1 MISSEFHPT
10 WPRLTGLLTPD
21 GNELLAGTIYC
32 IGRNFADHAAEM
44 QAPIPSEPLVFTK
57 PIGSLL
63 VGAEAS
69 LSLPP
74 QSQDVHHEVEWVV
87 ALAKG
92 GKHISKEQAWNH
104 VAGWAVGIDFTARDL
119 QTAAKKAGKPWTVS
133 KGFDGFGPVSPFIP
147 VSNGQ
152 NQLYQNPDQQN
163 HIQQNPDQQNH
174 SAYEQLQLRLLVN
187 GQLRQQDL
195 LSNMLFDLPTLIS
208 YLSDLF
214 TLRAGDIIFTGTPS
228 GVSQVQAGDHCSA
241 SIHQSNGDS
250 LAQLEVSIE
259 AAS

>member
-1 MISSEFHPT
+1 MNSNEFHPT
-10 WPRLTGLLTPD
+10 WPRLYGLQTPD
-21 GNELLAGTIYC
+21 GNKLLAGTIYC

-63 VGAEAS
+63 MGEEATVN
-69 LSLPP
+69 LPA

-87 ALAKG
+87 ALSKG
-92 GKHISKEQAWNH
+92 GKHISMEQAWSH

-119 QTAAKKAGKPWTVS
+119 QAAAKKAGKPWTVS
-133 KGFDGFGPVSPFIP
+133 KGFDGFAPVSPFIP
-147 VSNGQ
+147 VSIGKKTTHQ
-152 NQLYQNPDQQN
+152 KLADQNPEFYK
-163 HIQQNPDQQNH
+163 H
-174 SAYEQLQLRLLVN
+174 LQLKLFVN

-208 YLSDLF
+208 HLSDLF

-241 SIHQSNGDS
+241 CIHQPNGES
-250 LAQLEVSIE
+250 LAQLDVYLE

>member
-1 MISSEFHPT
+1 MNSNEFHPT
-10 WPRLTGLLTPD
+10 WPRLYGLETPD
-21 GNELLAGTIYC
+21 GNELLVGTIYC

-63 VGAEAS
+63 VSAEATIN
-69 LSLPP
+69 LPA

-87 ALAKG
+87 ALSKG
-92 GKHISKEQAWNH
+92 GKDISMEQAWSH

-119 QTAAKKAGKPWTVS
+119 QAAAKKAGKPWTVS
-133 KGFDGFGPVSPFIP
+133 KGFDGFAPVSPFIP
-147 VSNGQ
+147 VSIGKKPTHQKPVDQ
-152 NQLYQNPDQQN
+152 NSESYK
-163 HIQQNPDQQNH
+163 H
-174 SAYEQLQLRLLVN
+174 LQLKLLVN
-187 GQLRQQDL
+187 GELRQQDL

-208 YLSDLF
+208 HLSDLF

-241 SIHQSNGDS
+241 CIHQPNGES
-250 LAQLEVSIE
+250 LAQLDVYLE

>member
-1 MISSEFHPT
+1 MNSNEFHPT
-10 WPRLTGLLTPD
+10 WPRLYGLQTSD

-63 VGAEAS
+63 MGAEATVN
-69 LSLPP
+69 LPA

-87 ALAKG
+87 ALSKG
-92 GKHISKEQAWNH
+92 GKHISMEQAWCH

-119 QTAAKKAGKPWTVS
+119 QAAAKKAGKPWAVS
-133 KGFDGFGPVSPFIP
+133 KGFDGFAPVSPFIP
-147 VSNGQ
+147 VSIGKKPTH
-152 NQLYQNPDQQN
+152 QNPAD
-163 HIQQNPDQQNH
+163 QNPESYKH
-174 SAYEQLQLRLLVN
+174 LQLKLLVN

-208 YLSDLF
+208 HLSDLF

-241 SIHQSNGDS
+241 SIHQPNGET
-250 LAQLEVSIE
+250 LAQLDVYLE

>member
-1 MISSEFHPT
+1 MNSNEFHPT
-10 WPRLTGLLTPD
+10 WPRLYGLQTSD
-21 GNELLAGTIYC
+21 GKELLAGTIYC

-57 PIGSLL
+57 PIGSLF
-63 VGAEAS
+63 VGAEATVN
-69 LSLPP
+69 LPA
-74 QSQDVHHEVEWVV
+74 QSQDVHHEVEWVF
-87 ALAKG
+87 ALSKG
-92 GKHISKEQAWNH
+92 GKHISKEQAWSH

-119 QTAAKKAGKPWTVS
+119 QAAAKKAGKPWTVS
-133 KGFDGFGPVSPFIP
+133 KGFDGFAPVSPFIP
-147 VSNGQ
+147 VSIGKKPT
-152 NQLYQNPDQQN
+152 NQKPADQNPESYK
-163 HIQQNPDQQNH
+163 H
-174 SAYEQLQLRLLVN
+174 LQLKLLVN

-208 YLSDLF
+208 LLSDLF

-241 SIHQSNGDS
+241 CIHQPNGES
-250 LAQLEVSIE
+250 LAQLDVYLE

>member
-1 MISSEFHPT
+1 MNTNEFHST
-10 WPRLTGLLTPD
+10 WPRLYGLKTPD
-21 GNELLAGTIYC
+21 GNQLLAGTIYC

-63 VGAEAS
+63 VGAEATVN
-69 LSLPP
+69 LPA

-87 ALAKG
+87 ALSKG
-92 GKHISKEQAWNH
+92 GKHISKEQAWSH

-119 QTAAKKAGKPWTVS
+119 QAAAKKTGKPWTVS
-133 KGFDGFGPVSPFIP
+133 KGFDGFAPVSPFIP
-147 VSNGQ
+147 VSIGKKLTHQKPAN
-152 NQLYQNPDQQN
+152 QNPESYK
-163 HIQQNPDQQNH
+163 H
-174 SAYEQLQLRLLVN
+174 LQLKLLVN

-195 LSNMLFDLPTLIS
+195 LSNMLFELPTLIS
-208 YLSDLF
+208 HLSNLF

-241 SIHQSNGDS
+241 CIHLSNGES
-250 LAQLEVSIE
+250 LTQLDVYLE

>member
-1 MISSEFHPT
+1 MNSNEFHPT
-10 WPRLTGLLTPD
+10 WPRLSGLQTPD

-44 QAPIPSEPLVFTK
+44 HAPIPSEPLVFTK

-63 VGAEAS
+63 VGAEATVH
-69 LSLPP
+69 LPA

-87 ALAKG
+87 ALSRG
-92 GKHISKEQAWNH
+92 GKHISKEQAWSH

-133 KGFDGFGPVSPFIP
+133 KGFDGFAPVSPFIP
-147 VSNGQ
+147 VSIGKKPTHQ
-152 NQLYQNPDQQN
+152 NVTHQKTADQ
-163 HIQQNPDQQNH
+163 HPE
-174 SAYEQLQLRLLVN
+174 SYKQLQLMLQVN

-208 YLSDLF
+208 HLSDLF
-214 TLRAGDIIFTGTPS
+214 SLRAGDIIFTGTPS
-228 GVSQVQAGDHCSA
+228 GVSQVQPGDHCSA
-241 SIHQSNGDS
+241 SVHQPNGES
-250 LAQLEVSIE
+250 LAQLDVYLE

>member
-1 MISSEFHPT
+1 MNSNEFHPT
-10 WPRLTGLLTPD
+10 WPRLYGLQTSD

-32 IGRNFADHAAEM
+32 IGRNFADHVAEM

-63 VGAEAS
+63 MGAEATVN
-69 LSLPP
+69 LPA

-87 ALAKG
+87 ALSKG
-92 GKHISKEQAWNH
+92 GKHISMEQAWSH

-119 QTAAKKAGKPWTVS
+119 QAVAKKAGKPWAVS
-133 KGFDGFGPVSPFIP
+133 KGFDGFAPVSPFIP
-147 VSNGQ
+147 VSTGKKPTHQKTAN
-152 NQLYQNPDQQN
+152 QNPESYK
-163 HIQQNPDQQNH
+163 H
-174 SAYEQLQLRLLVN
+174 LQLKLLVN

-195 LSNMLFDLPTLIS
+195 LSNMLFELPTLIS
-208 YLSDLF
+208 HLSNLF

-241 SIHQSNGDS
+241 CIHQPNGES
-250 LAQLEVSIE
+250 LAQLDVYLE